1 MRSLAY
7 NPNYALNAICPYF
20 TMFPL
25 EYPLRVLK
33 KHRKDKPVVLD
44 PFCGRGTTLF
54 AARSL
59 GLESWA
65 AAGCIDTNLSFS
77 SLLELYGTDVA
88 QCRMPARRV
97 VEALDVIEDIGPCL
111 LATSV
116 HLAGRPLGLH

>member
-1 MRSLAY
+1 MLG
-7 NPNYALNAICPYF
+7 
-20 TMFPL
+20 
-25 EYPLRVLK
+25 
-33 KHRKDKPVVLD
+33 RKL
-44 PFCGRGTTLF
+44 
-54 AARSL
+54 
-59 GLESWA
+59 WA

-116 HLAGRPLGLH
+116 RLAGRPLGLH